1 MIDINNLKPF
11 PKFCYSIG
19 YIPTSYKVSMTYEE
33 QLIWLCDYLENTVI
47 PVVNNNGQA
56 VEELQNLYIELKNY
70 VDNYF
75 ENLDIQTEIN
85 NKLDEMADSGELTEI
100 LTSYL
105 ELKCIYGYNTI
116 AEMKEAENLADG
128 SFMRTYGKNETYDGL
143 GAFYKARQIRNTD
156 VIDGDNIVA
165 LANENLVAEKIFDK
179 NFNDFKDETED
190 ALDIMNSKVE
200 NPLRDIMD
208 TEIFGQILPQTVDI
222 TNNGCQ
228 TFAIGNNVVIS
239 CWSHNTDS
247 DKSILVSH
255 NITTGEQIGYANNL
269 TLGHC
274 NDITYCEKDGYFYI
288 ACGGGSN
295 GLPKVVI
302 IDSSLNIIS
311 EVNFTNI
318 QTGSPYGIAYNNDLE
333 KFYILGGTNSIYQMN
348 YNLTEVENS
357 EELVAQNRT
366 TVQQGIFTDNKY
378 IYNIKNL
385 TNNFG
390 VYANYNKIDVYD
402 LDLKYFTT
410 IYIPI
415 FSEVEAG
422 CFYNNE
428 LYLMKYSDNRGII
441 YKSGTKKNQNVYD
454 YINNNL
460 FFSNIFPIY
469 GTPNIIYVDSTYTNL
484 LSDGS
489 EEKPFSSLII
499 ALTNLY
505 NCGSKI
511 QVYLKGDFTGK
522 NILVQKFD
530 GELSFIGSGSQIK
543 IGGVGVHNCTK
554 LILNNLELTQR
565 NDFDNNLLSTRDCKG
580 VRLDDVKFNG
590 AGTEQRAINS
600 ENSNYILGN
609 VNFASAV
616 TTNIMAFYN
625 GSYCRFAGSVT
636 IADTSHPPYFSTQ
649 DNQLWYRP
657 PISMLACDESWRTTV
672 LGGGITFNLK
682 DITKNGN
689 YRVEGGNTVSDAPG
703 SLQTNGIKFSV
714 NNIGTGIIYF
724 VTDYNCSVLYVGV
737 KPLNSSTIK
746 WSQLIS

>member
-1 MIDINNLKPF
+1 MIDIKNLKPF
-11 PKFCYSIG
+11 PRFCCSIG
-19 YIPTSYKVSMTYEE
+19 YIPTSYKISMTYEE
-33 QLIWLCDYLENTVI
+33 QLLWLCDFLENTVI
-47 PVVNNNGQA
+47 PTVNQNGEA
-56 VEELQNLYIELKNY
+56 VEELQNLYVELKNY
-70 VDNYF
+70 IDNYF
-75 ENLDIQTEIN
+75 ENLDVQQEIN

-116 AEMKEAENLADG
+116 AEMKEAENLVDG
-128 SFMRTYGKNETYDGL
+128 SFAKTYGKNSLNDGY
-143 GAFYKARQIRNTD
+143 GAFYKIREIRNTD
-156 VIDGDNIVA
+156 IIDGINIIA
-165 LANENLVAEKIFDK
+165 LSDENLVAEKIKDTNFDK
-179 NFNDFKDETED
+179 IQ
-190 ALDIMNSKVE
+190 LKVE

-208 TEIFGQILPQTVDI
+208 TKIFGQILPQTVDI

-255 NITTGEQIGYANNL
+255 NITTGEQISYANNL

-311 EVNFTNI
+311 EVDFTNI
-318 QTGSPYGIAYNNDLE
+318 QTGSPYGIAYNNNLE
-333 KFYILGGTNSIYQMN
+333 KFYILAGTNSIYQMN

-390 VYANYNKIDVYD
+390 FYANYNKIDVYD

-484 LSDGS
+484 LSDGT
-489 EEKPFSSLII
+489 ENKPFSSLPI
-499 ALTNLY
+499 AMTNLY
-505 NCGSKI
+505 NCGSRVI
-511 QVYLKGDFTGK
+511 VNLIGDFSNS
-522 NILVQKFD
+522 NILIQKFD
-530 GELSFIGSGSQIK
+530 GEISFVGLNSQVK
-543 IGGVGVHNCTK
+543 VGGIGVHNCTK

-580 VRLDDVKFNG
+580 VNIADIKFNG
-590 AGTEQRAINS
+590 SGTEQRAINS
-600 ENSNYILGN
+600 ENSNYIIGN

-616 TTNIMAFYN
+616 TTNIVAFYN
-625 GSYCRFAGSVT
+625 GSYCRFTGSVT
-636 IADTSHPPYFSTQ
+636 IADTSHSPYFSTQ

-689 YRVEGGNTVSDAPG
+689 YRVEGGNTVSDAPD

-714 NNIGTGIIYF
+714 NNIGTGIIYT
-724 VTDYNCSVLYVGV
+724 VTDYNCSVLYFGV
-737 KPLNSSTIK
+737 KPLNSSSIK
-746 WSQLIS
+746 WKQIIT

>member
-1 MIDINNLKPF
+1 MNEFDYKKLYPF
-11 PKFCYSIG
+11 KWFVLQNFPFIEEDFDAITNYQLYCKVVEYLNKTLENVNVIG
-19 YIPTSYKVSMTYEE
+19 TKLE
-33 QLIWLCDYLENTVI
+33 QLVNAFNDLQDY
-47 PVVNNNGQA
+47 VN
-56 VEELQNLYIELKNY
+56 
-70 VDNYF
+70 NYF
-75 ENLDIQTEIN
+75 ENLDIQEEIN
-85 NKLDEMADSGELTEI
+85 NKLDEMAESGQLTEL

-105 ELKCIYGYNTI
+105 ELMCIYGYNTI
-116 AEMKEAENLADG
+116 TDMENAENLIDG

-165 LANENLVAEKIFDK
+165 LANENLVAEKI
-179 NFNDFKDETED
+179 KDIN
-190 ALDIMNSKVE
+190 LSKVKE
-200 NPLRDIMD
+200 KVDNPLCEILD
-208 TEIFGQILPQTVDI
+208 TEIFGQINPQTVDVS
-222 TNNGCQ
+222 NNGCQ
-228 TFAIGNNVVIS
+228 TFAIGNNVVVS

-255 NITTGEQIGYANNL
+255 NITTGNQIDYADNL

-274 NDITYCEKDGYFYI
+274 NDVTYCDKDGYFYI

-295 GLPKVVI
+295 GLPKIVVI
-302 IDSSLNIIS
+302 NENLDIVREIDFSNSA
-311 EVNFTNI
+311 
-318 QTGSPYGIAYNNDLE
+318 TGYPYAIAYNNEID
-333 KFYILGGTNSIYQMN
+333 KFYLLCGTNQIYQMN
-348 YNLTEVENS
+348 YDLDTVEKVNNLVS
-357 EELVAQNRT
+357 QNRT
-366 TVQQGIFTDNKY
+366 TVQQGIFTDGKY
-378 IYNIKNL
+378 IFNIKNL
-385 TNNFG
+385 TNKFG
-390 VYANYNKIDVYD
+390 TYANYNKLDVYD
-402 LDLKYFTT
+402 LDLNYYTSQ
-410 IYIPI
+410 YMPI
-415 FSEVEAG
+415 FSEIEAG
-422 CFYNNE
+422 CYYNNE
-428 LYLMKYSDNRGII
+428 LYLMKYTERKGII
-441 YKSGTKKNQNVYD
+441 YKAKSKQNSNIYD

-469 GTPNIIYVDSTYTNL
+469 GTPNVIYVDSTYTNL

-489 EEKPFSSLII
+489 EEKPFSSLTI

-505 NCGSKI
+505 NCGSKV
-511 QVYLKGDFTGK
+511 QVYLKGDFTGT

-580 VRLDDVKFNG
+580 VNLTDVKFNG

-600 ENSNYILGN
+600 ENSNYIIGN
-609 VNFASAV
+609 VNFASSV

-625 GSYCRFAGSVT
+625 GSYCRFTGSIT

-649 DNQLWYRP
+649 DNGLWYRP
-657 PISMLACDESWRTTV
+657 PISMLACDEAWRTTI

-689 YRVEGGNTVSDAPG
+689 YRVEGGNTVSDAPS

-714 NNIGTGIIYF
+714 NNIGTGIIYT